1 MTVLRRSLLLA
12 TSILASH
19 AAWAAPQ
26 NGSVV
31 SGQATITQSG
41 NTLNI
46 VQQSAKLI
54 INWQSF
60 SIGAGEIVRITQPS
74 AQSSILNQ
82 VTGGAMS
89 VLNGQLFANGI
100 VFIVN
105 PAGISVGGAGRI
117 AVGSLVATTSSIANS
132 DFLTG
137 RYNFSAAP
145 GGAVVTNAGVISAAQ
160 GGAVILAATQVEN
173 SGRIEAP
180 QGAVGLGAAKSFN
193 VDVNGDGLLRYQV
206 GEAAVGAVVRNGGTI
221 SASGGQILISARS
234 VDAVTRD
241 VINVSGVV
249 EANSVSTR
257 NGEIIFDGGS
267 SGIVSLSGQV
277 QAQGLNAGETGG
289 TVKVLGETVAILDGA
304 RIDASGQAG
313 GGTILAGGNWH
324 GEGAEPH
331 AQVTTLAQSAVLAA
345 DATQSGNGGQVVL
358 WSDATTRAY
367 GTISVRGGANGGNGG
382 AVETSSKGFLDF
394 AASVDRTAIA
404 GKAGS
409 LLLDPLD
416 FTITHGGAPVAN
428 MGGAGSTVSPYQP
441 NAGGPASSVSDSQIA
456 TLLATG
462 SVVLQTLAGGN
473 ITMNN
478 NAAIN
483 APAAA
488 NSLTITS
495 GGSYT
500 GQLGSSITT
509 GGAVSISAQGA
520 MTFGTAVNITGN
532 LTLSGASVV
541 LGNAGTPTIRST
553 GGNISVTATQSA
565 IGRNANVVANVG
577 TVTYHDP
584 AGGGGLP
591 LPPPPPPPC
600 GGGNGGGGGG
610 GGPGN
615 SGPGPGGQQLGPPP
629 GAPGAADV
637 FGPGPGGGLAGGPG
651 PGAPGESAFGA
662 PAEGEGRGAEGGA
675 PPPGGGRP
683 GGMLR
688 EPPPKTSVASVIPGL
703 LSREVPPPGG
713 NQDVPGVSQRYS
725 TFGNPALW

>member
-1 MTVLRRSLLLA
+1 LLLA
-12 TSILASH
+12 TSILVSQG
-19 AAWAAPQ
+19 AWAAPQ
-26 NGSVV
+26 SGSVV

-46 VQQSAKLI
+46 VQQSAKLV

-60 SIGAGEIVRITQPS
+60 SIGAGETVRITQPS

-89 VLNGQLFANGI
+89 VLNGQLLANGI

-105 PAGISVGGAGRI
+105 PAGISVGSSGRI
-117 AVGSLVATTSSIANS
+117 AVGGLVATTSSIATS
-132 DFLTG
+132 DFLAN
-137 RYNFSAAP
+137 RYIFAAAP
-145 GGAVVTNAGVISAAQ
+145 GGGAVTNAGVISAAS

-173 SGRIEAP
+173 TGRIEAP
-180 QGAVGLGAAKSFN
+180 LGSVALGAAKSFN

-241 VINVSGVV
+241 VINVGGVV

-267 SGIVSLSGQV
+267 SGIVSVTGQV

-289 TVKVLGETVAILDGA
+289 TVKLLGETVGIMDGA
-304 RIDASGQAG
+304 RVDASGQAG

-331 AQVTTLAQSAVLAA
+331 ANVTYLAQSAVLAA

-358 WSDATTRAY
+358 WSDVTTRAY
-367 GTISVRGGANGGNGG
+367 GTISVRGGASGGNGG

-394 AASVDRTAIA
+394 AANIDRSAVA

-416 FTITHGGAPVAN
+416 FSINHGGGGSNN
-428 MGGAGSTVSPYQP
+428 MGGSPLAPTGGSATITD
-441 NAGGPASSVSDSQIA
+441 GQIA
-456 TLLATG
+456 TLLAG
-462 SVVLQTLAGGN
+462 GAVSLQTGAGGN

-478 NAAIN
+478 NAFIN
-483 APAAA
+483 APGAT
-488 NSLTITS
+488 NSLTISS
-495 GGSYT
+495 GGTYT
-500 GQLGSSITT
+500 GQLGSQITT

-520 MTFGTAVNITGN
+520 MTYGTATTVAGN

-584 AGGGGLP
+584 AGAAGNQ
-591 LPPPPPPPC
+591 LPPPPPPPPPPF
-600 GGGNGGGGGG
+600 GGGGLGRV
-610 GGPGN
+610 GPGL
-615 SGPGPGGQQLGPPP
+615 GGQQFGPPL
-629 GAPGAADV
+629 GAVVGAADL
-637 FGPGPGGGLAGGPG
+637 FGSGSGSGLAAG
-651 PGAPGESAFGA
+651 PGATGESAFGA
-662 PAEGEGRGAEGGA
+662 PQEGEGRGTETGA
-675 PPPGGGRP
+675 PPGGGRP
-683 GGMLR
+683 GGMMR
-688 EPPPKTSVASVIPGL
+688 EPPPKGSVATVIPGL
-703 LSREVPPPGG
+703 LAREVPPPPGG

>member
-12 TSILASH
+12 TSILASQ
-19 AAWAAPQ
+19 AAWASPQ
-26 NGSVV
+26 GGSVV

-54 INWQSF
+54 INWKSF
-60 SIGAGEIVRITQPS
+60 SIGAGEIVRIIQPG

-82 VTGGAMS
+82 VTGGGLS
-89 VLNGQLFANGI
+89 VLNGQLLANGI

-105 PAGISVGGAGRI
+105 PAGITVGSSGRI
-117 AVGSLVATTSSIANS
+117 AVGSLVATTSSMANS

-137 RYNFSAAP
+137 RYGFSAAP
-145 GGAVVTNAGVISAAQ
+145 GGAAVTNAGVISAAQ

-173 SGRIEAP
+173 TGRIEAP
-180 QGAVGLGAAKSFN
+180 LGSVTLGAAKSFN

-241 VINVSGVV
+241 VINVGGVV

-267 SGIVSLSGQV
+267 SGIVSVTGQV
-277 QAQGLNAGETGG
+277 QAKGLNTGETGG
-289 TVKVLGETVAILDGA
+289 TVKLLGETVGIMVGA
-304 RIDASGQAG
+304 RVDASGQAG
-313 GGTILAGGNWH
+313 GGIILAGGNWH
-324 GEGAEPH
+324 GSGLEAH
-331 AQVTTLAQSAVLAA
+331 ASVTYLAQSAILAA

-367 GTISVRGGANGGNGG
+367 GTISVRGGASGGNGG

-394 AASVDRTAIA
+394 AASVDRTAPA

-416 FTITHGGAPVAN
+416 FTINHGGGGSNN
-428 MGGAGSTVSPYQP
+428 MGGSPLAP
-441 NAGGPASSVSDSQIA
+441 TGGGATITDGQIA
-456 TLLATG
+456 TLLAG
-462 SVVLQTLAGGN
+462 GAVSLQTGAGGN

-478 NAAIN
+478 NANIN
-483 APAAA
+483 APAAT
-488 NSLTITS
+488 NSLTISS
-495 GGSYT
+495 GGTYT
-500 GQLGSSITT
+500 GQLGSQITT
-509 GGAVSISAQGA
+509 GGAVSISASGA

-532 LTLSGASVV
+532 LTLSGASVA
-541 LGNAGTPTIRST
+541 LGNAGAPTIRST

-577 TVTYHDP
+577 SVTYNDP
-584 AGGGGLP
+584 AGAAGNR
-591 LPPPPPPPC
+591 PPPPPPPPPPF
-600 GGGNGGGGGG
+600 GGA
-610 GGPGN
+610 GGPGR
-615 SGPGPGGQQLGPPP
+615 SGPGPGGQQFGPPP

-637 FGPGPGGGLAGGPG
+637 FGPGPGNGLAGG

-662 PAEGEGRGAEGGA
+662 PQEGEGRGAEAGA

-683 GGMLR
+683 GGLLR
-688 EPPPKTSVASVIPGL
+688 EPPPKGSVATVIPGL
-703 LSREVPPPGG
+703 LAREVPPPPGG